1 MKDMR
6 NFSGVMNVF
15 IVLTVVMVLWAF
27 VKLHQIVS
35 LNICSSFYTNY
46 ISINNFLIL
55 KKRKE
60 IKQVKDNREF
70 CRWVGTGSF

>member
-27 VKLHQIVS
+27 VKLQ
-35 LNICSSFYTNY
+35 F
-46 ISINNFLIL
+46 IL
-55 KKRKE
+55 YQLYFNK
-60 IKQVKDNREF
+60 
-70 CRWVGTGSF
+70 

>member
-60 IKQVKDNREF
+60 IK
-70 CRWVGTGSF
+70 

>member
-35 LNICSSFYTNY
+35 LNIFSSLYINY

-55 KKRKE
+55 KNKKRNK
-60 IKQVKDNREF
+60 
-70 CRWVGTGSF
+70 

>member
-27 VKLHQIVS
+27 VKLHQIVP
-35 LNICSSFYTNY
+35 LNICSSFYINY

-55 KKRKE
+55 KNKKRNK
-60 IKQVKDNREF
+60 
-70 CRWVGTGSF
+70 

>member
-35 LNICSSFYTNY
+35 LNICSSFYINY

-55 KKRKE
+55 KNKKRNK
-60 IKQVKDNREF
+60 
-70 CRWVGTGSF
+70 

>member
-6 NFSGVMNVF
+6 NFSGVMKVF

-27 VKLHQIVS
+27 VKLHQIVP
-35 LNICSSFYTNY
+35 LNICSSFYINY

-55 KKRKE
+55 KNKKRNK
-60 IKQVKDNREF
+60 
-70 CRWVGTGSF
+70 